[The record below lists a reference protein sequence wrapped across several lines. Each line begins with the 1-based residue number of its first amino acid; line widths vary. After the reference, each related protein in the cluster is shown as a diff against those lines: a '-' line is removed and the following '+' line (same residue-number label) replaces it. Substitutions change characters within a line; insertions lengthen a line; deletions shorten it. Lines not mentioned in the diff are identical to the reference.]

1 VLRNQTG
8 LASDAPLIFR
18 HRAGSWDLLERARVA
33 GILNLTPDSFYDG
46 GRWLDPARALAR
58 AQAMAAEGADAI
70 DVGAQSTRPGGGP
83 PLGAEEEWARLRPVL
98 PGVVRLGLPVSV
110 DTWSAE
116 VARRAL
122 DEGVAIV
129 NDVTGLTAQPELA
142 AVVASSGAGLVLM
155 HALGA
160 PDRMHEPVDYEDEV
174 LDVRRFLER
183 QMKVATSAGIAEERI
198 ALDPGIGFSKRAPQS
213 LRVLQ
218 GLRSLTSLGRPL
230 YIGVS
235 RKSFLGRVT
244 ARSIPV
250 EDRLAAGLGATVAAL
265 ALGARIVRT
274 HDVRETVDAIRTAE
288 AILNP
293 AARLAEDAPAGG
305 APVQAQAR
313 S

>member
-1 VLRNQTG
+1 
-8 LASDAPLIFR
+8 
-18 HRAGSWDLLERARVA
+18 VA

-46 GRWLDPARALAR
+46 GRWLDPARAVAR

-83 PLGAEEEWARLRPVL
+83 PIGAEEEWARLRPVL
-98 PGVVRLGLPVSV
+98 RGVVRLGLPVSV

-142 AVVASSGAGLVLM
+142 GVVAASGAGLVLM

-160 PDRMHEPVDYEDEV
+160 PDRMHEPVAYEDEV
-174 LDVRRFLER
+174 LDVRHFLER
-183 QMKVATSAGIAEERI
+183 QMKVATAAGIPEERI

-244 ARSIPV
+244 GRSIPI

-293 AARLAEDAPAGG
+293 AARLAEDVPAGG
-305 APVQAQAR
+305 APVQVQAR